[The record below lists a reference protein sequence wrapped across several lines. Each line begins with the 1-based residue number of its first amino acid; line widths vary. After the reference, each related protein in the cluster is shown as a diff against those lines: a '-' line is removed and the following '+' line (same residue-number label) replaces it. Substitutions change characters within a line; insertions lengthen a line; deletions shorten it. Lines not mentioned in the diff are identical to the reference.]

1 MCFVN
6 LKAFVLKVPAEELEK
21 AESVEGVGAVAGR
34 VVSEIPGI
42 DLIMTEGGEMWLVS
56 DRSKQIAKHTQL
68 GGYGTGSYVGVVD
81 PEEGILLELRH
92 GDKSLCQLDEGS
104 LHPDRSTAISV
115 MTMYKML
122 TMAER
127 ERGTTQFKVSY
138 LSVARKS
145 DSDVQTGTDELTI
158 QVTNPV
164 KFKSV
169 ADPRGGAMTCK
180 NFFGK
185 HMAKTKALSET
196 EKTISTIFRFRYEPV
211 GQSFKLQRP
220 YVITLRAISL
230 EPNKPVKLV

>member
-1 MCFVN
+1 M
-6 LKAFVLKVPAEELEK
+6 
-21 AESVEGVGAVAGR
+21 GAVAGR